1 MTRRRR
7 TEILIHAHDLLE
19 ELAGIIAARYPVEE
33 IEPANEGMVMIRMRD
48 TARGGPFYLG
58 EVVVTEAKMMVSGAV
73 GLGMIKGHHP
83 EQARQLALVDAAFNA
98 ALPEI
103 DHWIPL
109 LTGEEEKIR
118 HRQAGEEARVLRT
131 RVDFTTM
138 KDFDVPRGL

>member
-1 MTRRRR
+1 MIRRRR

-19 ELAGIIAARYPVEE
+19 ELAGMIEARYPVEE

-73 GLGMIKGHHP
+73 GLGVIKGHHP
-83 EQARQLALVDAAFNA
+83 DQARQLAVVDA
-98 ALPEI
+98 
-103 DHWIPL
+103 
-109 LTGEEEKIR
+109 GQ
-118 HRQAGEEARVLRT
+118 RQAGEEARVLRT